1 MKESKHALDF
11 KMKKLRRVSRLSGS
25 KPLWLDYGLSVSTG
39 VFMLPSSDPARPSTF
54 TFDWSENQTDGN
66 RHSAA
71 SVRMN

>member
-11 KMKKLRRVSRLSGS
+11 KMKKLRCGLSGS

-39 VFMLPSSDPARPSTF
+39 VFMLPSSDPARRSTF

-66 RHSAA
+66 LRSAA
-71 SVRMN
+71 YVRMN